1 MEYGNLAYKLP
12 EQYDEPIKKR
22 KPQKRKEKTVNT
34 TAVSNKRN
42 HEQMQYKRTIFRGIC
57 VTVLLAVSAGF
68 MISKFVAVN
77 EMNQQVASLKSQ
89 LTTLESATSQMV
101 FDLEQSVDLTKIEKE
116 ATTRLGMQRPEK
128 YQTIYVKNMNYKHW
142 KKDDMTEKTAG
153 EVEGFGHGIVSVL
166 KKIGGNIVQFFS
178 IK

>member
-116 ATTRLGMQRPEK
+116 
-128 YQTIYVKNMNYKHW
+128 TIYVNVKQ
-142 KKDDMTEKTAG
+142 DDMTEKTAG

>member
-89 LTTLESATSQMV
+89 LTTLESATSQM
-101 FDLEQSVDLTKIEKE
+101 DLTEIEKE

-128 YQTIYVKNMNYKHW
+128 YQTIYVNVKQ
-142 KKDDMTEKTAG
+142 DDMTEKTAG

>member
-12 EQYDEPIKKR
+12 ERYTEPIRKTRPQQTKR
-22 KPQKRKEKTVNT
+22 REVNVHIT
-34 TAVSNKRN
+34 EVKRN
-42 HEQMQYKRTIFRGIC
+42 RVQVQYKQKVLKGMCITIM
-57 VTVLLAVSAGF
+57 LAVSAGF

-77 EMNQQVASLKSQ
+77 ETRQEIASLQKQ
-89 LTTLESATSQMV
+89 LASLESGTSQMV
-101 FDLEQSVDLTKIEKE
+101 FDLEQSVDLAQIEKE

-128 YQTIYVKNMNYKHW
+128 YQTVYVNVKQN
-142 KKDDMTEKTAG
+142 DVTEKTAA
-153 EVEGFGHGIVSVL
+153 EVEGIGHSIVSVL